1 MLPSKQSQ
9 GESKEWALYEK
20 KNTGRNILFRWSMRI
35 QYQGHVRTSIHIVLS
50 LYPLLV
56 VGVAL
61 SSEIH
66 TFDNVC
72 TSTTGMQAMQP
83 AEAKY
88 HDSLT

>member
-1 MLPSKQSQ
+1 
-9 GESKEWALYEK
+9 
-20 KNTGRNILFRWSMRI
+20 MRI

-72 TSTTGMQAMQP
+72 ASTTGMQAMQP